1 MWNLDEKKLQEMLDG
16 FLNFQEVWTLEK
28 VKNMTLEEYTNIKKD
43 NPNRDDFTFWIE
55 SKLDNLGSIWGGSA
69 FKFGIYRRND
79 ESQKESSS
87 GRLYSQN
94 YAWIAKYGNNE
105 NEAFN
110 NIKEKI
116 IQIIQA
122 SQDNNLK
129 TIEKIDFGDAIKWKI
144 AFHYQDVKNIK
155 IVNIFSKNVLDL
167 ISLNEFKEKLKIYQ
181 IHKKLLENK
190 NLSLVKMIENIAIP
204 LWNKYGMDSQ
214 NYIDK
219 MKNLFSEY
227 LNKKKLDKN
236 TINKYIQVIENISKE
251 FLKENL
257 YSCDLFSFDQ
267 NINKLNKNEEFKL
280 KNSNGHNMYSSAL
293 NYYKAFLIDYY
304 EQDIFITER
313 VQSEESNMK
322 IIPLNQILYGS
333 PGTGKTY
340 HTIDKA
346 LEIISK
352 EEKIQIPSE
361 DDRINRKKIFDEYVK
376 NGQIVFTTFHQS
388 YGYEEFVEGIKPM
401 MNNEANSQE
410 IQYEIKDGIF
420 KDICNRALENY
431 ENSNLN
437 TEELREKIKLRE
449 KVEKFLNRL
458 LETNEPISKT
468 KGGNF
473 FINSFNNNTI
483 EIYSEDVER
492 FDGIFKLSL
501 STFITLLKSNI
512 EFNSAVEMFKKVF
525 DRDYADRTHTY
536 YFNLVNKF
544 KEYEKQ
550 AVLKTEDN
558 KISSNSLN
566 SYIII
571 IDEINRGNVSK
582 IFGELITLIEP
593 SKRIGESEELK
604 VTLPYSGEKFGVPKN
619 VYIIGT
625 MNTADRS
632 ITSLDAALRRRFEF
646 VEMMPDPDLLKNVFI
661 CKDVENPNKDEDY
674 LGDDAKTEGF
684 AEILQNILI
693 SINKRIEFLL
703 DREKTIGH
711 AFFMSEAVK
720 FNKDNWC
727 KSDEYEEDWYVLSIS
742 KLKSIFQNKI
752 IPLLQEYFYN
762 DYALISA
769 VLNDNGMIEK
779 CEKDDK
785 YLQKIK
791 NLDNVDSE
799 KIIYNIAS
807 FDNKIWNDIKTY
819 QAIYN
824 DGENQSKNDKQ

>member
-204 LWNKYGMDSQ
+204 LWNKYGMNSQ

-267 NINKLNKNEEFKL
+267 NINKLNKNEEFEL
-280 KNSNGHNMYSSAL
+280 KNSNGNNMYSSAL
-293 NYYKAFLIDYY
+293 NYYRAFLIDYY

-322 IIPLNQILYGS
+322 IIPLNQILYGP

-340 HTIDKA
+340 RTIDKA

-361 DDRINRKKIFDEYVK
+361 DDRINRKKLFDEYLK

-388 YGYEEFVEGIKPM
+388 YGYEEFVEGIKPIID
-401 MNNEANSQE
+401 NDENSQE
-410 IQYEIKDGIF
+410 VKYDVKDGIF
-420 KDICNRALENY
+420 KELCDKSLKNYILSMQNENEIDLDKLIFEFANYINQDFLNKGNEFPLENKVSIKKILLNSKDEY
-431 ENSNLN
+431 RSFLLGGSIKSPQRLTIDIIKRDYLNFKNKKILSFKDIKPKYDSQSDYHGNAIYYFMFYNKLKEFENIQN
-437 TEELREKIKLRE
+437 EKFKIK
-449 KVEKFLNRL
+449 K
-458 LETNEPISKT
+458 
-468 KGGNF
+468 
-473 FINSFNNNTI
+473 
-483 EIYSEDVER
+483 EI
-492 FDGIFKLSL
+492 
-501 STFITLLKSNI
+501 LK
-512 EFNSAVEMFKKVF
+512 
-525 DRDYADRTHTY
+525 
-536 YFNLVNKF
+536 
-544 KEYEKQ
+544 
-550 AVLKTEDN
+550 
-558 KISSNSLN
+558 

-593 SKRIGESEELK
+593 SKRIGEKEELK

-632 ITSLDAALRRRFEF
+632 ITSLDTALRRRFEF
-646 VEMMPDPDLLKNVFI
+646 IEMMPDVSKLSMDCEGINLQELLK
-661 CKDVENPNKDEDY
+661 
-674 LGDDAKTEGF
+674 A
-684 AEILQNILI
+684 
-693 SINKRIEFLL
+693 INTRIEYLL

-711 AFFMSEAVK
+711 AFFVSVE
-720 FNKDNWC
+720 NL
-727 KSDEYEEDWYVLSIS
+727 ED
-742 KLKSIFQNKI
+742 LKKVFQNKI

-762 DYALISA
+762 DYALIDA
-769 VLNDNGMIEK
+769 VLNKNGMLEISVENKDYLKNMTEFIESDK
-779 CEKDDK
+779 IVYKFSDSNNWSKDTFI
-785 YLQKIK
+785 KIY
-791 NLDNVDSE
+791 E
-799 KIIYNIAS
+799 
-807 FDNKIWNDIKTY
+807 
-819 QAIYN
+819 
-824 DGENQSKNDKQ
+824 

>member
-16 FLNFQEVWTLEK
+16 FLNFQKVWTLEK

-129 TIEKIDFGDAIKWKI
+129 AIEKIDFGDAIKWKI

-293 NYYKAFLIDYY
+293 NYYRAFLIDYY

-346 LEIISK
+346 LEILG
-352 EEKIQIPSE
+352 ENLENR
-361 DDRINRKKIFDEYVK
+361 DDKKAKFDEYVK

-388 YGYEEFVEGIKPM
+388 YGYEEFVEGIKPSL
-401 MNNEANSQE
+401 NSDENSQ
-410 IQYEIKDGIF
+410 INYKVKDGIF
-420 KDICNRALENY
+420 KELCKKALENRDDIESFNFY
-431 ENSNLN
+431 INDLKEKTKEDANNPEKYFQLPNTKYSIQYRGGKTFRIKFDDMSKNHKDYPVSIDNIEKLYKTSNIDEIYNSAYVKAILN
-437 TEELREKIKLRE
+437 YLKSQGLKDYKEKDEKI
-449 KVEKFLNRL
+449 
-458 LETNEPISKT
+458 
-468 KGGNF
+468 
-473 FINSFNNNTI
+473 
-483 EIYSEDVER
+483 
-492 FDGIFKLSL
+492 
-501 STFITLLKSNI
+501 
-512 EFNSAVEMFKKVF
+512 
-525 DRDYADRTHTY
+525 
-536 YFNLVNKF
+536 NLP
-544 KEYEKQ
+544 
-550 AVLKTEDN
+550 
-558 KISSNSLN
+558 
-566 SYIII
+566 YIII

-604 VTLPYSGEKFGVPKN
+604 VTLPYSGKKFGVPKN
-619 VYIIGT
+619 VYILGT

-632 ITSLDAALRRRFEF
+632 ITSLDTALRRRFEF

-727 KSDEYEEDWYVLSIS
+727 KPDEYEEDWYVLSIS

>member
-293 NYYKAFLIDYY
+293 NYYRAFLIDYY

-322 IIPLNQILYGS
+322 IIPLNQILYGP

-346 LEIISK
+346 LEILGENLESRD
-352 EEKIQIPSE
+352 EK
-361 DDRINRKKIFDEYVK
+361 KAKFDEYVRK
-376 NGQIVFTTFHQS
+376 GQIVFTTFHQS

-604 VTLPYSGEKFGVPKN
+604 VTLPYSGKKFGVPKN
-619 VYIIGT
+619 VYILGT

-632 ITSLDAALRRRFEF
+632 ITSLDTALRRRFEF

-727 KSDEYEEDWYVLSIS
+727 KPDKYEEDWYVLSIS

>member
-1 MWNLDEKKLQEMLDG
+1 MIE
-16 FLNFQEVWTLEK
+16 FLNEDRKKFKEYLIDFFHNAYNSDKLSSKDEIVNFDFLKNYGFCVKLSYGKGTISKIPWIIFIRTDTQEYK
-28 VKNMTLEEYTNIKKD
+28 ASY
-43 NPNRDDFTFWIE
+43 
-55 SKLDNLGSIWGGSA
+55 
-69 FKFGIYRRND
+69 GIYVYCGIKRENGEIIVCIGESEDKTINYLAKNKVDDYNTQFNKKTYDYKNLNNDIDLIIDKIIENMQWFAKLPLNEIQDRND
-79 ESQKESSS
+79 LSKSNNKEIRNDGSEMS
-87 GRLYSQN
+87 N
-94 YAWIAKYGNNE
+94 
-105 NEAFN
+105 
-110 NIKEKI
+110 
-116 IQIIQA
+116 
-122 SQDNNLK
+122 
-129 TIEKIDFGDAIKWKI
+129 
-144 AFHYQDVKNIK
+144 
-155 IVNIFSKNVLDL
+155 
-167 ISLNEFKEKLKIYQ
+167 
-181 IHKKLLENK
+181 KKENK
-190 NLSLVKMIENIAIP
+190 NLSL
-204 LWNKYGMDSQ
+204 
-214 NYIDK
+214 
-219 MKNLFSEY
+219 
-227 LNKKKLDKN
+227 
-236 TINKYIQVIENISKE
+236 
-251 FLKENL
+251 
-257 YSCDLFSFDQ
+257 
-267 NINKLNKNEEFKL
+267 
-280 KNSNGHNMYSSAL
+280 
-293 NYYKAFLIDYY
+293 
-304 EQDIFITER
+304 
-313 VQSEESNMK
+313 
-322 IIPLNQILYGS
+322 NQILYGP

-346 LEIISK
+346 LEILGENLESRDRD
-352 EEKIQIPSE
+352 EK
-361 DDRINRKKIFDEYVK
+361 KAKFDEYVK
-376 NGQIVFTTFHQS
+376 DGQIVFTTFHQS

-431 ENSNLN
+431 ENSNLS

-604 VTLPYSGEKFGVPKN
+604 VTLPYSGKKFGVPKN
-619 VYIIGT
+619 VYILGT

-632 ITSLDAALRRRFEF
+632 ITSLDTALRRRFEF

-727 KSDEYEEDWYVLSIS
+727 KPDEYEEDWYVLSIS

>member
-1 MWNLDEKKLQEMLDG
+1 MIE
-16 FLNFQEVWTLEK
+16 FLNEDRKKFKEYLIDFFHNAYNSDKLSSKDEIVNFDFLKNYGFCVKLSYGKGTISKIPWIIFIRTDTQEYK
-28 VKNMTLEEYTNIKKD
+28 ASY
-43 NPNRDDFTFWIE
+43 
-55 SKLDNLGSIWGGSA
+55 
-69 FKFGIYRRND
+69 GIYVYCGIKRENGEIIVCIGESEDKTINYLAKNKVDDYNTQFNKKTYDYKNLNNDIDLIIDKIIENMQWFAKLPLNEIQDRND
-79 ESQKESSS
+79 LSKSNNKEIRNDGSEMS
-87 GRLYSQN
+87 N
-94 YAWIAKYGNNE
+94 
-105 NEAFN
+105 
-110 NIKEKI
+110 
-116 IQIIQA
+116 
-122 SQDNNLK
+122 
-129 TIEKIDFGDAIKWKI
+129 
-144 AFHYQDVKNIK
+144 
-155 IVNIFSKNVLDL
+155 
-167 ISLNEFKEKLKIYQ
+167 
-181 IHKKLLENK
+181 KKENK
-190 NLSLVKMIENIAIP
+190 NLSL
-204 LWNKYGMDSQ
+204 
-214 NYIDK
+214 
-219 MKNLFSEY
+219 
-227 LNKKKLDKN
+227 
-236 TINKYIQVIENISKE
+236 
-251 FLKENL
+251 
-257 YSCDLFSFDQ
+257 
-267 NINKLNKNEEFKL
+267 
-280 KNSNGHNMYSSAL
+280 
-293 NYYKAFLIDYY
+293 
-304 EQDIFITER
+304 
-313 VQSEESNMK
+313 
-322 IIPLNQILYGS
+322 NQILYGP

-346 LEIISK
+346 LEILGENLESRDRD
-352 EEKIQIPSE
+352 EK
-361 DDRINRKKIFDEYVK
+361 KAKFDEYVK
-376 NGQIVFTTFHQS
+376 DGQIVFTTFHQS

-582 IFGELITLIEP
+582 IFGELITLIEA

-604 VTLPYSGEKFGVPKN
+604 VTLPYSGKKFGAPKN
-619 VYIIGT
+619 VYILGT

-632 ITSLDAALRRRFEF
+632 ITSLDTALRRRFEF

-727 KSDEYEEDWYVLSIS
+727 KPDEYEEDWYVLSIS

>member
-293 NYYKAFLIDYY
+293 NYYRAFLIDYY

-313 VQSEESNMK
+313 AQSEESNMK
-322 IIPLNQILYGS
+322 IIPLNQILYGP

-346 LEIISK
+346 LEILGENLESRD
-352 EEKIQIPSE
+352 EK
-361 DDRINRKKIFDEYVK
+361 KAKFDEYVK

-388 YGYEEFVEGIKPM
+388 YGYEEFVEGIKPSL
-401 MNNEANSQE
+401 NSDENSQ
-410 IQYEIKDGIF
+410 INYKVKDGIF
-420 KDICNRALENY
+420 KELCKKALENRDDIESFNFY
-431 ENSNLN
+431 INDLKEKTKEDANNPEKYFQLPNTKYSIQYRGGKTFRIKFDDMSKNHKDYPVSIDNIEKLYKTSNIDEIYNSAYVKAILN
-437 TEELREKIKLRE
+437 YLKSQGLKDYKEKDEKI
-449 KVEKFLNRL
+449 
-458 LETNEPISKT
+458 
-468 KGGNF
+468 
-473 FINSFNNNTI
+473 
-483 EIYSEDVER
+483 
-492 FDGIFKLSL
+492 
-501 STFITLLKSNI
+501 
-512 EFNSAVEMFKKVF
+512 
-525 DRDYADRTHTY
+525 
-536 YFNLVNKF
+536 NLP
-544 KEYEKQ
+544 
-550 AVLKTEDN
+550 
-558 KISSNSLN
+558 
-566 SYIII
+566 YIII

-593 SKRIGESEELK
+593 SKRLGNEEALEL
-604 VTLPYSGEKFGVPKN
+604 TLPYSGEKFGVPKN

-632 ITSLDAALRRRFEF
+632 ITSLDTALRRRFEF
-646 VEMMPDPDLLKNVFI
+646 VEMMPNSDLLNNVFI
-661 CKDVENPNKDEDY
+661 CKDVENPNEDEDY
-674 LGDDAKTEGF
+674 LGDDAKTEGY

-720 FNKDNWC
+720 FNKNNWI
-727 KSDEYEEDWYVLSIS
+727 KPDEYEEDWYVLSIS
-742 KLKSIFQNKI
+742 KLKKVFQNKI

-762 DYALISA
+762 DYALINA
-769 VLNDNGMIEK
+769 VLNDNGMIFEDK
-779 CEKDDK
+779 KDDK

-791 NLDNVDSE
+791 NLDSVNSE
-799 KIIYNIAS
+799 RSIYNIAS
-807 FDNKIWNDIKTY
+807 FDDDIWNNIKIY
-819 QAIYN
+819 QAIYDDRN
-824 DGENQSKNDKQ
+824 KINNDKE

>member
-1 MWNLDEKKLQEMLDG
+1 MWNLDEKKLQEMHDG

-79 ESQKESSS
+79 ESQKESSN

-129 TIEKIDFGDAIKWKI
+129 AIEKIDFGDAIKWKI

-204 LWNKYGMDSQ
+204 LWNKYGMNSQ

-267 NINKLNKNEEFKL
+267 NINKLNKNEEFEL
-280 KNSNGHNMYSSAL
+280 KNSNGNNMYSSAL
-293 NYYKAFLIDYY
+293 NYYRAFLIDYY

-322 IIPLNQILYGS
+322 IIPLNQILYGP

-361 DDRINRKKIFDEYVK
+361 DDRINRKKLFDEYLK

-388 YGYEEFVEGIKPM
+388 YGYEEFVEGIKPIID
-401 MNNEANSQE
+401 NDENSQE
-410 IQYEIKDGIF
+410 VKYDVKDGIF
-420 KDICNRALENY
+420 KELCDKSLKNYILSMQNENEIDLDKLIFEFANYINQDFLNKGNEFPLENKVSIKKILLNFKDEY
-431 ENSNLN
+431 RSFSLGGSIKSPQSLTIDIIKRDYLNFKNKKILSFKDIKPKYDSQSDYHGNAIYYFMFYNKLKEFENIQN
-437 TEELREKIKLRE
+437 EKFKIK
-449 KVEKFLNRL
+449 K
-458 LETNEPISKT
+458 
-468 KGGNF
+468 
-473 FINSFNNNTI
+473 
-483 EIYSEDVER
+483 EI
-492 FDGIFKLSL
+492 
-501 STFITLLKSNI
+501 LK
-512 EFNSAVEMFKKVF
+512 
-525 DRDYADRTHTY
+525 
-536 YFNLVNKF
+536 
-544 KEYEKQ
+544 
-550 AVLKTEDN
+550 
-558 KISSNSLN
+558 

-593 SKRIGESEELK
+593 SKRIGEKEELK

-632 ITSLDAALRRRFEF
+632 ITSLDTALRRRFEF
-646 VEMMPDPDLLKNVFI
+646 IEMMPDVSKLSMDCEGINLQELLK
-661 CKDVENPNKDEDY
+661 
-674 LGDDAKTEGF
+674 A
-684 AEILQNILI
+684 
-693 SINKRIEFLL
+693 INTRIEYLL

-711 AFFMSEAVK
+711 AFFIGVE
-720 FNKDNWC
+720 NLND
-727 KSDEYEEDWYVLSIS
+727 
-742 KLKSIFQNKI
+742 LKKVFKNKI

-762 DYALISA
+762 DYALIDA
-769 VLNDNGMIEK
+769 VLNKNGMLEISVENKDYLKNMTEFIESDK
-779 CEKDDK
+779 VVYKFSDSNNWSKDTFI
-785 YLQKIK
+785 KIY
-791 NLDNVDSE
+791 E
-799 KIIYNIAS
+799 
-807 FDNKIWNDIKTY
+807 
-819 QAIYN
+819 
-824 DGENQSKNDKQ
+824 

>member
-1 MWNLDEKKLQEMLDG
+1 
-16 FLNFQEVWTLEK
+16 
-28 VKNMTLEEYTNIKKD
+28 
-43 NPNRDDFTFWIE
+43 
-55 SKLDNLGSIWGGSA
+55 
-69 FKFGIYRRND
+69 
-79 ESQKESSS
+79 
-87 GRLYSQN
+87 
-94 YAWIAKYGNNE
+94 
-105 NEAFN
+105 
-110 NIKEKI
+110 
-116 IQIIQA
+116 
-122 SQDNNLK
+122 
-129 TIEKIDFGDAIKWKI
+129 
-144 AFHYQDVKNIK
+144 
-155 IVNIFSKNVLDL
+155 
-167 ISLNEFKEKLKIYQ
+167 EKLKIYQ

-388 YGYEEFVEGIKPM
+388 YGYEEFVEGIKPIID
-401 MNNEANSQE
+401 NDENSQE
-410 IQYEIKDGIF
+410 VKYDVKDGIF
-420 KDICNRALENY
+420 KELCDKSLKNYILSMQNENEIDLDKLIFEFANYINQDFLNKGNEFPLENKVSIKKILLNSKDEY
-431 ENSNLN
+431 RSFLLGGSIKSPQRLTIDIIKRDYLNFKNKKILSFKDIKPKYDSQSDYHGNAIYYFMFYNKLKEFENIQN
-437 TEELREKIKLRE
+437 EKFKIK
-449 KVEKFLNRL
+449 K
-458 LETNEPISKT
+458 
-468 KGGNF
+468 
-473 FINSFNNNTI
+473 
-483 EIYSEDVER
+483 EI
-492 FDGIFKLSL
+492 
-501 STFITLLKSNI
+501 LK
-512 EFNSAVEMFKKVF
+512 
-525 DRDYADRTHTY
+525 
-536 YFNLVNKF
+536 
-544 KEYEKQ
+544 
-550 AVLKTEDN
+550 
-558 KISSNSLN
+558 

-582 IFGELITLIEP
+582 IFGELITLIEA
-593 SKRIGESEELK
+593 SKRIGEKEELK
-604 VTLPYSGEKFGVPKN
+604 VTLPYSGKEFGVPKN

-632 ITSLDAALRRRFEF
+632 ITSLDTALRRRFEF
-646 VEMMPDPDLLKNVFI
+646 IEMMPDVSKLSIDCEGINLQELLK
-661 CKDVENPNKDEDY
+661 
-674 LGDDAKTEGF
+674 A
-684 AEILQNILI
+684 
-693 SINKRIEFLL
+693 INTRIEYLL

-711 AFFMSEAVK
+711 AFFISVE
-720 FNKDNWC
+720 NL
-727 KSDEYEEDWYVLSIS
+727 ED
-742 KLKSIFQNKI
+742 LKKVFKNKI

-762 DYALISA
+762 DYALIDA
-769 VLNDNGMIEK
+769 VLNKNGMLEISVENKDYLKNMTEFIESDK
-779 CEKDDK
+779 IVYKFSDSNNWSKDTFI
-785 YLQKIK
+785 KIY
-791 NLDNVDSE
+791 E
-799 KIIYNIAS
+799 
-807 FDNKIWNDIKTY
+807 
-819 QAIYN
+819 
-824 DGENQSKNDKQ
+824 

>member
-1 MWNLDEKKLQEMLDG
+1 
-16 FLNFQEVWTLEK
+16 
-28 VKNMTLEEYTNIKKD
+28 
-43 NPNRDDFTFWIE
+43 
-55 SKLDNLGSIWGGSA
+55 
-69 FKFGIYRRND
+69 
-79 ESQKESSS
+79 
-87 GRLYSQN
+87 
-94 YAWIAKYGNNE
+94 
-105 NEAFN
+105 
-110 NIKEKI
+110 
-116 IQIIQA
+116 
-122 SQDNNLK
+122 
-129 TIEKIDFGDAIKWKI
+129 
-144 AFHYQDVKNIK
+144 
-155 IVNIFSKNVLDL
+155 
-167 ISLNEFKEKLKIYQ
+167 YQ

-388 YGYEEFVEGIKPM
+388 YGYEEFVEGIKPIID
-401 MNNEANSQE
+401 NDENSQE
-410 IQYEIKDGIF
+410 VKYDVKDGIF
-420 KDICNRALENY
+420 KELCDKSLKNYILSMQNENEIDLDKLIFEFANYINQDFLNKGNEFPLENKVSIKKILLNFKDEY
-431 ENSNLN
+431 RSFSLGGSIKSPQSLTIDIIKRDYLNFKNKKILSFKDIKPKYDSQSDYHGNAIYYFMFYNKLKEFENIQN
-437 TEELREKIKLRE
+437 EKFKIK
-449 KVEKFLNRL
+449 K
-458 LETNEPISKT
+458 
-468 KGGNF
+468 
-473 FINSFNNNTI
+473 
-483 EIYSEDVER
+483 EI
-492 FDGIFKLSL
+492 
-501 STFITLLKSNI
+501 LK
-512 EFNSAVEMFKKVF
+512 
-525 DRDYADRTHTY
+525 
-536 YFNLVNKF
+536 
-544 KEYEKQ
+544 
-550 AVLKTEDN
+550 
-558 KISSNSLN
+558 

-593 SKRIGESEELK
+593 SKRIDEKEELK
-604 VTLPYSGEKFGVPKN
+604 VTLPYSGKEFGVPKN

-632 ITSLDAALRRRFEF
+632 ITSLDTALRRRFEF
-646 VEMMPDPDLLKNVFI
+646 IEMMPDVSKLSIDCEGINLQELLK
-661 CKDVENPNKDEDY
+661 
-674 LGDDAKTEGF
+674 A
-684 AEILQNILI
+684 
-693 SINKRIEFLL
+693 INTRIEYLL

-711 AFFMSEAVK
+711 AFF
-720 FNKDNWC
+720 
-727 KSDEYEEDWYVLSIS
+727 IS
-742 KLKSIFQNKI
+742 VENLESLKKVFKNRI

-762 DYALISA
+762 DYALIDA
-769 VLNDNGMIEK
+769 VLNKNGMLEISVENKDYLKNMTEFIESDK
-779 CEKDDK
+779 IVYKFSDSNNWNKDTFI
-785 YLQKIK
+785 KIYK
-791 NLDNVDSE
+791 
-799 KIIYNIAS
+799 
-807 FDNKIWNDIKTY
+807 
-819 QAIYN
+819 
-824 DGENQSKNDKQ
+824 

>member
-293 NYYKAFLIDYY
+293 NYYRAFLIDYY

-322 IIPLNQILYGS
+322 IIPLNQILYGP

-346 LEIISK
+346 LEILGENLESRD
-352 EEKIQIPSE
+352 EK
-361 DDRINRKKIFDEYVK
+361 KAKFDEYVRK
-376 NGQIVFTTFHQS
+376 GQIVFTTFHQS
-388 YGYEEFVEGIKPM
+388 YGYEEFVEGIKPIID
-401 MNNEANSQE
+401 NDENSQE
-410 IQYEIKDGIF
+410 VKYDVKDGIF
-420 KDICNRALENY
+420 KELCDKSLKNYILSMQNENEIDLDKLIFEFANYINQDFLNKGNEFPLENKVSIKKILLNFKDEY
-431 ENSNLN
+431 RSFSLGGSIKSPQSLTIDIIKRDYLNFKNKKILSFKDIKPKYDSQSDYHGNAIYYFMFYNKLKEFENIQN
-437 TEELREKIKLRE
+437 EKFKIK
-449 KVEKFLNRL
+449 K
-458 LETNEPISKT
+458 
-468 KGGNF
+468 
-473 FINSFNNNTI
+473 
-483 EIYSEDVER
+483 EI
-492 FDGIFKLSL
+492 
-501 STFITLLKSNI
+501 LK
-512 EFNSAVEMFKKVF
+512 
-525 DRDYADRTHTY
+525 
-536 YFNLVNKF
+536 
-544 KEYEKQ
+544 
-550 AVLKTEDN
+550 
-558 KISSNSLN
+558 

-593 SKRIGESEELK
+593 SKRIGEKEELK

-632 ITSLDAALRRRFEF
+632 ITSLDTALRRRFEF
-646 VEMMPDPDLLKNVFI
+646 VEMMPDVSKLSMDCEGINLQELLK
-661 CKDVENPNKDEDY
+661 
-674 LGDDAKTEGF
+674 A
-684 AEILQNILI
+684 
-693 SINKRIEFLL
+693 INTRIEYLL

-711 AFFMSEAVK
+711 AFFVSVE
-720 FNKDNWC
+720 NL
-727 KSDEYEEDWYVLSIS
+727 ED
-742 KLKSIFQNKI
+742 LKKVFQNKI

-762 DYALISA
+762 DYALINE
-769 VLNDNGMIEK
+769 VLNDNGMIFEDK
-779 CEKDDK
+779 KDDK

-791 NLDNVDSE
+791 NLDSVNSE
-799 KIIYNIAS
+799 RSIYNIAS
-807 FDNKIWNDIKTY
+807 FDDKIWDKIEIY

-824 DGENQSKNDKQ
+824 DEIANKLKKRK

>member
-1 MWNLDEKKLQEMLDG
+1 MIE
-16 FLNFQEVWTLEK
+16 FLNEDRKKFKEYLIDFFHNAYNSDKLSSKDEIVNFDFLKNYGFCVKLSYGKGTISKIPWIIFIRTDTQEYK
-28 VKNMTLEEYTNIKKD
+28 ASY
-43 NPNRDDFTFWIE
+43 
-55 SKLDNLGSIWGGSA
+55 
-69 FKFGIYRRND
+69 GIYVYCGIKRENGEIIVCIGESEDKTINYLAKNKVDDYNTQFNKKTYDYKNLNNDIDLIIDKIIENMQWFAKLPLNEIQDRND
-79 ESQKESSS
+79 LSKSNNKEIRNDGSEMS
-87 GRLYSQN
+87 N
-94 YAWIAKYGNNE
+94 
-105 NEAFN
+105 
-110 NIKEKI
+110 
-116 IQIIQA
+116 
-122 SQDNNLK
+122 
-129 TIEKIDFGDAIKWKI
+129 
-144 AFHYQDVKNIK
+144 
-155 IVNIFSKNVLDL
+155 
-167 ISLNEFKEKLKIYQ
+167 
-181 IHKKLLENK
+181 KKENK
-190 NLSLVKMIENIAIP
+190 NLSL
-204 LWNKYGMDSQ
+204 
-214 NYIDK
+214 
-219 MKNLFSEY
+219 
-227 LNKKKLDKN
+227 
-236 TINKYIQVIENISKE
+236 
-251 FLKENL
+251 
-257 YSCDLFSFDQ
+257 
-267 NINKLNKNEEFKL
+267 
-280 KNSNGHNMYSSAL
+280 
-293 NYYKAFLIDYY
+293 
-304 EQDIFITER
+304 
-313 VQSEESNMK
+313 
-322 IIPLNQILYGS
+322 NQILYGP

-346 LEIISK
+346 LEILGENLESRDRD
-352 EEKIQIPSE
+352 EK
-361 DDRINRKKIFDEYVK
+361 KAKFDEYVK
-376 NGQIVFTTFHQS
+376 DGQIVFTTFHQS

-604 VTLPYSGEKFGVPKN
+604 VTLPYSGKKFGVPKN
-619 VYIIGT
+619 VYILGT

-632 ITSLDAALRRRFEF
+632 ITSLDTALRRRFEF

-727 KSDEYEEDWYVLSIS
+727 KPDKYEEDWYVLSIS

-752 IPLLQEYFYN
+752 IPLLQEYF
-762 DYALISA
+762 
-769 VLNDNGMIEK
+769 
-779 CEKDDK
+779 
-785 YLQKIK
+785 
-791 NLDNVDSE
+791 
-799 KIIYNIAS
+799 
-807 FDNKIWNDIKTY
+807 
-819 QAIYN
+819 
-824 DGENQSKNDKQ
+824 

>member
-293 NYYKAFLIDYY
+293 NYYRAFLIDYY

-322 IIPLNQILYGS
+322 IIPLNQILYGP

-346 LEIISK
+346 LEILGENLESRD
-352 EEKIQIPSE
+352 EK
-361 DDRINRKKIFDEYVK
+361 KAKFDEYVRK
-376 NGQIVFTTFHQS
+376 GQIVFTTFHQS
-388 YGYEEFVEGIKPM
+388 YGYEEFVEGIKPIID
-401 MNNEANSQE
+401 NDENSQE
-410 IQYEIKDGIF
+410 VKYDVKDGIF
-420 KDICNRALENY
+420 KELCDKSLKNYILSMQNENEIDLDKLIFEFANYINQDFLNKGNEFPLENKVSIKKILLNFKDEY
-431 ENSNLN
+431 RSFSLGGSIKSPQSLTIDIIKRDYLNFKNKKILSFKDIKPKYDSQSDYHGNAIYYFMFYNKLKEFENIQN
-437 TEELREKIKLRE
+437 EKFKIK
-449 KVEKFLNRL
+449 K
-458 LETNEPISKT
+458 
-468 KGGNF
+468 
-473 FINSFNNNTI
+473 
-483 EIYSEDVER
+483 EI
-492 FDGIFKLSL
+492 
-501 STFITLLKSNI
+501 LK
-512 EFNSAVEMFKKVF
+512 
-525 DRDYADRTHTY
+525 
-536 YFNLVNKF
+536 
-544 KEYEKQ
+544 
-550 AVLKTEDN
+550 
-558 KISSNSLN
+558 

-593 SKRIGESEELK
+593 SKRLGNEEALEL
-604 VTLPYSGEKFGVPKN
+604 TLPYSGEKFGVPKN

-632 ITSLDAALRRRFEF
+632 ITSLDTALRRRFEF
-646 VEMMPDPDLLKNVFI
+646 VEMMPNSDLLNNVFI
-661 CKDVENPNKDEDY
+661 CKDVENPNEDEDY
-674 LGDDAKTEGF
+674 LGDDAKTEGY

-711 AFFMSEAVK
+711 A
-720 FNKDNWC
+720 
-727 KSDEYEEDWYVLSIS
+727 L
-742 KLKSIFQNKI
+742 
-752 IPLLQEYFYN
+752 
-762 DYALISA
+762 
-769 VLNDNGMIEK
+769 
-779 CEKDDK
+779 
-785 YLQKIK
+785 
-791 NLDNVDSE
+791 
-799 KIIYNIAS
+799 
-807 FDNKIWNDIKTY
+807 
-819 QAIYN
+819 
-824 DGENQSKNDKQ
+824 

>member
-1 MWNLDEKKLQEMLDG
+1 SKDEIVNFDFLKNYGFCVKLSYGKGTISKIPWIIFIRTDTQEY
-16 FLNFQEVWTLEK
+16 K
-28 VKNMTLEEYTNIKKD
+28 ASY
-43 NPNRDDFTFWIE
+43 
-55 SKLDNLGSIWGGSA
+55 
-69 FKFGIYRRND
+69 GIYVYCGIKRENGEIIVCIGESEDKTINYLAKNKVDDYNTQFNKKTYDYKNLNNDIDLIIDKIIENMQWFAKLPLNEIQDRND
-79 ESQKESSS
+79 LSKSNNKEIRNDGSEMS
-87 GRLYSQN
+87 N
-94 YAWIAKYGNNE
+94 
-105 NEAFN
+105 
-110 NIKEKI
+110 
-116 IQIIQA
+116 
-122 SQDNNLK
+122 
-129 TIEKIDFGDAIKWKI
+129 
-144 AFHYQDVKNIK
+144 
-155 IVNIFSKNVLDL
+155 
-167 ISLNEFKEKLKIYQ
+167 
-181 IHKKLLENK
+181 KKENK
-190 NLSLVKMIENIAIP
+190 NLSL
-204 LWNKYGMDSQ
+204 
-214 NYIDK
+214 
-219 MKNLFSEY
+219 
-227 LNKKKLDKN
+227 
-236 TINKYIQVIENISKE
+236 
-251 FLKENL
+251 
-257 YSCDLFSFDQ
+257 
-267 NINKLNKNEEFKL
+267 
-280 KNSNGHNMYSSAL
+280 
-293 NYYKAFLIDYY
+293 
-304 EQDIFITER
+304 
-313 VQSEESNMK
+313 
-322 IIPLNQILYGS
+322 NQILYGP

-346 LEIISK
+346 LEILGENLESRDRD
-352 EEKIQIPSE
+352 EK
-361 DDRINRKKIFDEYVK
+361 KAKFDEYVK
-376 NGQIVFTTFHQS
+376 DGQIVFITFHQS

-401 MNNEANSQE
+401 INNEANSQE

-604 VTLPYSGEKFGVPKN
+604 VTLPYSGKKFGVPKN
-619 VYIIGT
+619 VYILGT

-632 ITSLDAALRRRFEF
+632 ITSLDTALRRRFEF

-727 KSDEYEEDWYVLSIS
+727 KPDEYEEDWYVLSIS

>member
-204 LWNKYGMDSQ
+204 LWNKYGMNSQ

-280 KNSNGHNMYSSAL
+280 KNSNSSAL
-293 NYYKAFLIDYY
+293 NYYRAFLIDYY

-322 IIPLNQILYGS
+322 IIPLNQIFYGS

-346 LEIISK
+346 LEILGKNLESR
-352 EEKIQIPSE
+352 
-361 DDRINRKKIFDEYVK
+361 DDKKAKFDEYVK
-376 NGQIVFTTFHQS
+376 KGQIVFTTFHQS
-388 YGYEEFVEGIKPM
+388 YGYEEFVEGIKPRIDS
-401 MNNEANSQE
+401 EENSKE
-410 IQYEIKDGIF
+410 IEYEIKDGIF
-420 KDICNRALENY
+420 KELCEKALDNY
-431 ENSNLN
+431 ENSILN
-437 TEELREKIKLRE
+437 ADELNKKIELKE
-449 KVEKFLNRL
+449 KVENFLNWL
-458 LETNEPISKT
+458 LETNEPIGKT

-473 FINSFNNNTI
+473 FVIEIDNKTI
-483 EIYSEDVER
+483 VIYSEGIER
-492 FDGIFKLSL
+492 FDGIFNLNLSI
-501 STFITLLKSNI
+501 FMELLKCKD
-512 EFNSAVEMFKKVF
+512 EFNNATEMFKKVF
-525 DRDYADRTHTY
+525 NRDYADRTHTY
-536 YFNLVNKF
+536 YFNLVKKF
-544 KEYEKQ
+544 KAYEKQ
-550 AVLKTEDN
+550 LTAKIENN
-558 KISSNSLN
+558 KNNDNSLKP
-566 SYIII
+566 YIII

-593 SKRIGESEELK
+593 SKRIGEKEELK

-632 ITSLDAALRRRFEF
+632 ITSLDTALRRRFEF
-646 VEMMPDPDLLKNVFI
+646 VEMMPDVSKLSMDCEGINLQELLK
-661 CKDVENPNKDEDY
+661 
-674 LGDDAKTEGF
+674 A
-684 AEILQNILI
+684 
-693 SINKRIEFLL
+693 INTRIEYLL

-711 AFFMSEAVK
+711 AFFIGVE
-720 FNKDNWC
+720 NLND
-727 KSDEYEEDWYVLSIS
+727 
-742 KLKSIFQNKI
+742 LKSIFQNKI

-762 DYALISA
+762 DYALINA
-769 VLNDNGMIEK
+769 VLNDNGMIFEDK
-779 CEKDDK
+779 KDDK

-791 NLDNVDSE
+791 NLDSINSE
-799 KIIYNIAS
+799 RSIYNIAS
-807 FDNKIWNDIKTY
+807 FDDKIWDKIEIY

-824 DGENQSKNDKQ
+824 DEIVNKLKKRK